1 MKPIMRRLPGA
12 RLALAGLL
20 AAGLGLVID
29 TTPTASADGEGTA
42 TLHEAT
48 AIGAKLPRLQT
59 KDIDDQAFD
68 SNALDAPAA
77 AVEAHVRK
85 VAQAA
90 GASADCPWS
99 TPLREL
105 SGVKSDDG
113 EVDDD
118 LVLAL
123 VNRAGSQFGRIATE
137 EQLAGLTTLGD
148 LKTWAGGA
156 SGQPTVYIAWSP
168 KCPTCKKLNER
179 LQGVLAATG
188 VRAFAVL
195 VNKPDDVASVRLFQ
209 ERYGLPLRVLQDPD
223 FVLGSA
229 LGAEHTPHF
238 ILVDKGGVV
247 RYRGGLDNDLYDV
260 MEGEERED
268 WLKDA
273 IAAVRAGQ
281 PVEKTETAPFG

>member
-1 MKPIMRRLPGA
+1 MKPILRRTPAA

-20 AAGLGLVID
+20 AASLALAAV
-29 TTPTASADGEGTA
+29 PAPFATAEEGETA
-42 TLHEAT
+42 TLPAAT
-48 AIGAKLPRLQT
+48 AIGAKLPRLQA
-59 KDIDDQAFD
+59 KDLDGQPFD

-77 AVEAHVRK
+77 EVEAHVRK
-85 VAQAA
+85 VAVAA
-90 GASADCPWS
+90 GASADCPLS
-99 TPLREL
+99 TLLRDL
-105 SGVKSDDG
+105 AGVKGEDG

-123 VNRAGSQFGRIATE
+123 VNRAGSHFGRIATE
-137 EQLAGLTTLGD
+137 EQLADLVTLGD
-148 LKTWAGGA
+148 LGKWVAA
-156 SGQPTVYIAWSP
+156 SAGQPTVYIAWSP
-168 KCPTCKKLNER
+168 KCPTCKKLNDR

-195 VNKPDDVASVRLFQ
+195 VNKPDDVASARTFD
-209 ERYGLPLRVLQDPD
+209 ERYGFPLRVLQDPD
-223 FVLGSA
+223 FAIGSA

-247 RYRGGLDNDLYDV
+247 RYRGGMDNDLYDV
-260 MEGEERED
+260 MEGDERKD

-281 PVEKTETAPFG
+281 PVEEAETAPFG